1 MSEGQIVL
9 DNVTKNFGGTVAVEP
24 INFEIKAGEFL
35 AIMGSSGCGKTTTL
49 RMLAGL
55 ETPSSGE
62 IRLNGERMNELKAHE
77 RETPL
82 VWQTLAL
89 FPFLNVIENVEFGL
103 KMRGVEKPE
112 RTERALKWLKRME
125 IEQFANRSID
135 QLSGGQR
142 QRVALARAL
151 VTEPPVLLLDE
162 PLSALDANL
171 VVRMQS
177 VLTRL
182 QKELGITF
190 VYVTHSQSE
199 AFAMA
204 DRVVIMSAGVIEQ
217 IGSPREIYRSP
228 ASRFVAEF
236 VGTNNIISGTVNE
249 REKHTITCDTAL
261 GTIKSKLDDGSS
273 THSIGSSVELVI
285 SADMIELSQEQT
297 FSENEIQI
305 QFVGEEFTGSVV
317 TLYFED
323 ANKNELL
330 VQKQQRDIELLKLTY
345 GSKIYAHWNSI
356 DVFCLPNAKT
366 G

>member
-1 MSEGQIVL
+1 MAQVL
-9 DNVTKNFGGTVAVEP
+9 LENVTKNYGKLEVVHG
-24 INFEIKAGEFL
+24 INLDIAHNEFVVL
-35 AIMGSSGCGKTTTL
+35 VGPSGCGKSTTL
-49 RMLAGL
+49 RMIAGL
-55 ETPSSGE
+55 EDISAGDISIGGQVVNDMPPRDRNISMVFQNYALYPHMTVRENLGFSLQIAGKDQADITQAVNEAAGILSLGDYLDRKPSE
-62 IRLNGERMNELKAHE
+62 
-77 RETPL
+77 
-82 VWQTLAL
+82 
-89 FPFLNVIENVEFGL
+89 
-103 KMRGVEKPE
+103 
-112 RTERALKWLKRME
+112 
-125 IEQFANRSID
+125 
-135 QLSGGQR
+135 LSGGQR

-236 VGTNNIISGTVNE
+236 VGTNNIISGNIKEIKGNTMIFN
-249 REKHTITCDTAL
+249 TAF
-261 GTIKSKLDDGSS
+261 GTIESKQEDRNTRHQEGND
-273 THSIGSSVELVI
+273 VELVI
-285 SADMIELSQEQT
+285 SADMIELSQEHT
-297 FSENEIQI
+297 FSENEIQL
-305 QFVGEEFTGSVV
+305 QFVAEEFTGSVV

-323 ANKNELL
+323 ANKNELI
-330 VQKQQRDIELLKLTY
+330 VQKQQREIEPLELTY
-345 GSKIYAHWNSI
+345 GCQIFAHWDPIN
-356 DVFCLPNAKT
+356 VFCLPDAKT
-366 G
+366 E